1 MKKPYLLIAGN
12 FIYPNGGTEDWVG
25 CFETIADAESRVK
38 RMELS
43 SHYKSG
49 KFKGKV
55 KSKSATYTI
64 LKLDGSTEHR
74 DWYEIVDLRDWA
86 DGTET

>member
-1 MKKPYLLIAGN
+1 MKKPYLLIAGD

-25 CFETIADAESRVK
+25 CFETITDAESRVK
-38 RMELS
+38 RIELS

-49 KFKGKV
+49 KMKGKV
-55 KSKSATYTI
+55 KYKSTTYTI
-64 LKLDGSTEHR
+64 LKLDGSIEYR
-74 DWYEIVDLRDWA
+74 DWYEIVDLRGWA